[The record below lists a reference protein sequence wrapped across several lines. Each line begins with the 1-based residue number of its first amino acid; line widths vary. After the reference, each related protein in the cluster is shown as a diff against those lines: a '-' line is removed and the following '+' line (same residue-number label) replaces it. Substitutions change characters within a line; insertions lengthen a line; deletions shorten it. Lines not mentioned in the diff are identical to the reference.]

1 MSETGLLSA
10 ALIADLRSVLGDEGL
25 MTSPSDRWAYGYD
38 NSRRQSLPGAV
49 ALPESQ
55 GAVAE
60 VLRRCHGAR
69 VPVTVRGRGT
79 GTAGAAV
86 PAQGGLALSTERLG
100 RILDVDGANRVAVVE
115 AGVINQALQDAAG
128 AKGFF
133 WPPDPTS
140 AAYCT
145 VGGNLGC
152 NAAGPRAV
160 KYGTPRENTLGLRA
174 VTGDGTVLRTGC
186 YTTKGV
192 VGFDL
197 TRLLIGSEGALAV
210 ITEATLRLTPLPES
224 IVTMRASYRDM
235 ATAAAAVSAIMAQP
249 VVPRVLEFMDAA
261 ALAIVRDYAEA
272 DLPADVGA
280 MLIIEADGPAEVL
293 DHAGRALE
301 AAATND
307 GLIEFRVAADEAE
320 RAGLWACRKALS
332 PSLRRIAPGKINE
345 DVVVPVSRMAA
356 LIERLRTLAGKFEV
370 RIVSFGHAGNGNIHV
385 NLLGDL
391 ADPAERRRM
400 HGCLAEVFRVVLEL
414 GGTLSGEHG
423 IGFEKKEFVGL
434 EIEPAT
440 LELMRR
446 IKRQFDPA
454 GILNPGKLFPD
465 EPAGTT

>member
-1 MSETGLLSA
+1 MSA
-10 ALIADLRSVLGDEGL
+10 AAPLSGKLIEALCDVLGEAAL
-25 MTSPSDRWAYGYD
+25 LTSEADRWAYGYD
-38 NSRRQSLPGAV
+38 NSRRQTLPGAV
-49 ALPESQ
+49 ALPDTQ
-55 GAVAE
+55 DAVAA
-60 VLRRCHGAR
+60 VLRLCHREGL
-69 VPVTVRGRGT
+69 PVTVRGRGT

-86 PAQGGLALSTERLG
+86 PPTGGLALSTERLD
-100 RILDVDGANRVAVVE
+100 RIVKIDGANRVAVVE
-115 AGVINQALQDAAG
+115 PGVINQALQDAAG
-128 AKGFF
+128 AEGFF

-140 AAYCT
+140 AAYST
-145 VGGNLGC
+145 IGGNLGC

-210 ITEATLRLTPLPES
+210 ITEATLKLTPLPEAV
-224 IVTMRASYRDM
+224 VTLRATYRDM
-235 ATAAAAVSAIMAQP
+235 VAAAAAVSAIMAQP
-249 VVPRVLEFMDAA
+249 VVPRVLEFMDSA
-261 ALAIVRDYAEA
+261 ALDIVRDYADA
-272 DLPADVGA
+272 DLPADAGA
-280 MLIIEADGPAEVL
+280 MLILEADGPAALL
-293 DHAGRALE
+293 DHAIRALE
-301 AAATND
+301 AAAGND
-307 GLIEFRVAADEAE
+307 GLVEIRTAAGDEERV
-320 RAGLWACRKALS
+320 GLWACRKALS

-345 DVVVPVSRMAA
+345 DVVVPVSRMAGLIDRLGA
-356 LIERLRTLAGKFEV
+356 LARRFDV
-370 RIVSFGHAGNGNIHV
+370 RIVNFGHAGNGNIHV

-391 ADPAERRRM
+391 GDPAERERM
-400 HGCLAEVFRVVLEL
+400 HDCLDEVFRAVLDL

-440 LELMRR
+440 LEMMRR

-465 EPAGTT
+465 DAGPAT